1 MKLITII
8 KRNASYILNG
18 RVCICYFRSNKAELI
33 NIDSLTDEQLNEKW
47 YSSEWWIEDG
57 DLCLMRGR

>member
-1 MKLITII
+1 MKLKTII
-8 KRNASYILNG
+8 KKYGDDCVNLRI
-18 RVCICYFRSNKAELI
+18 CICYFHSKTMRF
-33 NIDSLTDEQLNEKW
+33 IDFDDLSEEQLNEKW